1 MAAFHVA
8 GEVSWTVA
16 SDALTRSRQFST
28 ARRSASLTESLS
40 AQSNLPRSLAA
51 WISSARRLL
60 VAMAST
66 SVSVRASTSATFHA
80 HESMASESCRFRSS
94 SNSGMPEPT
103 QPRVRLA
110 CSALARMSLAC
121 SNGVTANSFASAN
134 CDWASR
140 CSNQRMR
147 RLSPASHFFCARWT
161 ARSSVWLSVSERAI
175 SNSATCG
182 NFRYSISCS
191 RLRSIASSLALSVVT
206 LSLTDRQERCAA
218 APLAVSELWLGPRV
232 SLSYL

>member
-1 MAAFHVA
+1 MSRPTPTHPFVSTHAIHPCEIDPRAIHTTLPTPQGGRHRLSRRALEPRYNVCSLMAAFHVA

-16 SDALTRSRQFST
+16 SDAFTRSRQFST

-134 CDWASR
+134 CQPVKR
-140 CSNQRMR
+140 
-147 RLSPASHFFCARWT
+147 
-161 ARSSVWLSVSERAI
+161 
-175 SNSATCG
+175 
-182 NFRYSISCS
+182 
-191 RLRSIASSLALSVVT
+191 
-206 LSLTDRQERCAA
+206 
-218 APLAVSELWLGPRV
+218 GPEYRE
-232 SLSYL
+232 SGG